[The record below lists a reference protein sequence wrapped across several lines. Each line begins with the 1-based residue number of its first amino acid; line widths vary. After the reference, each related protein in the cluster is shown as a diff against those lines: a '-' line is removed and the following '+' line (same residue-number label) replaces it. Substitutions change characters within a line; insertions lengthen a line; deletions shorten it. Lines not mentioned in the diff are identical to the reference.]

1 MSKRLQYLQELS
13 ESSPNDAFVLF
24 ALAKEYEGL
33 QDTSQALH
41 FYLRLK
47 ASDPSYIGLYY
58 HLGKL
63 YETMEV
69 RNNALTVYAEG
80 IAIAQIAGDLHAL
93 SELKGAKLNLELG
106 LD

>member
-13 ESSPNDAFVLF
+13 ESAPNDAFVLF

-33 QDTSQALH
+33 QDTGQALG

-47 ASDPSYIGLYY
+47 ASDPTYVGLYY

-63 YETMEV
+63 YEAMEEGDK
-69 RNNALTVYAEG
+69 ALAVYAEG
-80 IAIAQIAGDLHAL
+80 IGVAQAAGDLHAL